1 MYAERRIF
9 FSIFLNLIVFLLL
22 FLKRTELYLPE
33 PVHLYAVS
41 VVCHVHSS
49 LVENWKMLHSR
60 FQKRL
65 REKILLA
72 TRCNCGTLLH
82 TNPCST
88 LPKKSPGSNGQK
100 QCRHVRSSVQLTST
114 ADAWRRSI
122 ARCTSFTNL
131 HPFLKI
137 SRSRVDLMVVIGVYV
152 GSLATEVTGVF
163 RRRTR
168 IPLFNVYVPRNKW
181 FVRVDRASGGTITG
195 RAFINSVFSFC
206 TIKDR
211 FPILIFG
218 RL

>member
-1 MYAERRIF
+1 
-9 FSIFLNLIVFLLL
+9 
-22 FLKRTELYLPE
+22 
-33 PVHLYAVS
+33 
-41 VVCHVHSS
+41 
-49 LVENWKMLHSR
+49 MLHSR

-114 ADAWRRSI
+114 ADAWRRSGRCTIVWRRSI
-122 ARCTSFTNL
+122 ARCASFTNL

-168 IPLFNVYVPRNKW
+168 IPLFNVYVPRNK
-181 FVRVDRASGGTITG
+181 
-195 RAFINSVFSFC
+195 
-206 TIKDR
+206 
-211 FPILIFG
+211 
-218 RL
+218 

>member
-1 MYAERRIF
+1 M
-9 FSIFLNLIVFLLL
+9 FLLL
-22 FLKRTELYLPE
+22 FLKNRAVPPGTCT
-33 PVHLYAVS
+33 HLYAVYLYVMS
-41 VVCHVHSS
+41 IH
-49 LVENWKMLHSR
+49 LWLE
-60 FQKRL
+60 RL

-82 TNPCST
+82 TNPCPT

-163 RRRTR
+163 RRRTC
-168 IPLFNVYVPRNKW
+168 IPLFNVYVPRNK
-181 FVRVDRASGGTITG
+181 
-195 RAFINSVFSFC
+195 
-206 TIKDR
+206 
-211 FPILIFG
+211 
-218 RL
+218 